1 MERNPRGHVF
11 VTQQLPDRAFS
22 TLASLTVPIITYEG
36 GGAPGQEDLRRGVE
50 GAIAIISTVNETID
64 TAVMDAA
71 GPSLRIVA
79 NCAVGYDNIDLAAA
93 KERDVLISNTPG
105 VLDKATADVA
115 FALLLATARRIVE
128 ADRHIRTHPEWHW
141 GPREFLGL
149 DISAGSTLGIVG
161 MGRIGFEMARRAM
174 AFDMR
179 VLAHDPRPM
188 DRRSVELGVVAANFE
203 TLLASSDVVSLHCP
217 LTPQTRHLMNERT
230 LGLMKQ
236 GGVLVN
242 TARGPLVDEAALH
255 RALLSG
261 HLSAAGLDVFEEEP
275 HIFPGLVELDNVV
288 LLPHIA
294 SAGDHTRGAMAL
306 LAIDNV
312 RHCLEGR
319 PLPTPV
325 G

>member
-1 MERNPRGHVF
+1 M
-11 VTQQLPDRAFS
+11 
-22 TLASLTVPIITYEG
+22 YG
-36 GGAPGQEDLRRGVE
+36 GRGAPSQEDLRHGAT

-64 TAVMDAA
+64 SAVMDAA
-71 GPSLRIVA
+71 GPGLRIVA
-79 NCAVGYDNIDLAAA
+79 NCAVGYDNVDLAAA
-93 KERDVLISNTPG
+93 NERDVLVSNTPG

-115 FALLLATARRIVE
+115 FGLLLATARRIVE
-128 ADRHIRTHPEWHW
+128 ADHHIRTHPDWHW
-141 GPREFLGL
+141 GPREFLGRDL
-149 DISAGSTLGIVG
+149 SAGTTLGIVG
-161 MGRIGFEMARRAM
+161 MGRIGFEMARSAT

-179 VLAHDPRPM
+179 VLAYDPRPL
-188 DRRSVELGVVAANFE
+188 DRRSVDLGVVAADLE
-203 TLLASSDVVSLHCP
+203 TVLASSDAITLHCP

-230 LGLMKQ
+230 LALMKQ
-236 GGVLVN
+236 GAVLVN

-255 RALLSG
+255 RVLVSGQLSG
-261 HLSAAGLDVFEEEP
+261 AGLDVFEDEP
-275 HIFPGLVELDNVV
+275 RIYPGLVELANVV

-325 G
+325 GCVPDQR